1 LEWADAAAGVTA
13 AGDITALPADLIRGA
28 ATHGADRTVVQVAV
42 VVVVLAAPFLA
53 PMIGLPMRMRRC
65 AMPPPLLLL
74 KASAI
79 QRRRR
84 RLLSAGRM
92 MKRTTPILPRRP
104 LCLTVPDDMVLAV
117 VTVGVD
123 LDLITDLTASA
134 VVLMD
139 LLITVLPHHHTVH
152 HFRET
157 SVA

>member
-13 AGDITALPADLIRGA
+13 AEDITALPADLIRGA
-28 ATHGADRTVVQVAV
+28 DRMVVQVAV
-42 VVVVLAAPFLA
+42 VVVVLAAPFQA

-65 AMPPPLLLL
+65 AMPPPPLLL

-104 LCLTVPDDMVLAV
+104 PCLTVPGDMVLAV

-139 LLITVLPHHHTVH
+139 LLITVLPHRRTAH

-157 SVA
+157 SAA